1 MKLEEAIQQQSFINE
16 YQKAHLNILF
26 SASWLSQHSTAL
38 LKPFGLTWQQ
48 FNVLR
53 ILRGRHPEPATVKLL
68 TERMID
74 KMSNASRLV
83 DKLLTKGLVSRTTS
97 ETDRRRVDI
106 NITEA
111 GLNLLKEA
119 SGHMED
125 GVHFSGGQLTS
136 EEAARLN
143 ELLEKFRAVEE

>member
-1 MKLEEAIQQQSFINE
+1 MKLEEAIQQKAFISE

-38 LKPFGLTWQQ
+38 LRPFGLTSQQ

-83 DKLLTKGLVSRTTS
+83 DKLLAKKLVVRSTS
-97 ETDRRRVDI
+97 KADRRRVDI

-111 GLNLLKEA
+111 GL
-119 SGHMED
+119 
-125 GVHFSGGQLTS
+125 
-136 EEAARLN
+136 
-143 ELLEKFRAVEE
+143 ELLERASNQLENGPHFTGGTLTEEEARQLNYLLDKFREVGR